1 MCIFCIPD
9 KIDKTSIDF
18 AKAMHEKYYLPL
30 IALVE
35 EMDALRKTYKDKTDY
50 HNEAELPKLLEA
62 NYLPKFKDM
71 VLSFALENISKED
84 SVTVAALKAMVENA
98 YRRTQ
103 KYVDWKD
110 YKFALCEQRAAL
122 HKTTWPCSRDYFDS
136 KVLYENFYSKLTTGT
151 DITTITA
158 ETIQKVEVGQGY
170 SDLIELFHAPGTLL
184 QESDFDYQYQWK
196 CDEASITVA
205 INQYGIV
212 EKIIA

>member
-35 EMDALRKTYKDKTDY
+35 EMDTLRKTYKDKTDY

-62 NYLPKFKDM
+62 NYLPKFKEL
-71 VLSFALENISKED
+71 VLSFALENISLE
-84 SVTVAALKAMVENA
+84 SNVTVAALKATVENA

-122 HKTTWPCSRDYFDS
+122 HKTTWPTSRDYFDS
-136 KVLYENFYSKLTTGT
+136 KIVYETLYAKLTE
-151 DITTITA
+151 DIDIATITSEA
-158 ETIQKVEVGQGY
+158 IQKVEVGQGY
-170 SDLIELFHAPGTLL
+170 SDLLELFHAPGSLL

-196 CDEASITVA
+196 SAEANITVV
-205 INQYGIV
+205 INNYGIV
-212 EKIIA
+212 EKIV

>member
-35 EMDALRKTYKDKTDY
+35 EMDTLRKTYKDKTDY

-110 YKFALCEQRAAL
+110 INLPCVNKEQPYIKLLGLVLVIILIARFFTKTFIPSLQQAL
-122 HKTTWPCSRDYFDS
+122 
-136 KVLYENFYSKLTTGT
+136 
-151 DITTITA
+151 I
-158 ETIQKVEVGQGY
+158 
-170 SDLIELFHAPGTLL
+170 LL
-184 QESDFDYQYQWK
+184 P
-196 CDEASITVA
+196 
-205 INQYGIV
+205 
-212 EKIIA
+212 